1 MNSPAN
7 AIDIADPSLHW
18 FDAAV
23 APPSLGSA
31 QIALL
36 SDPGSL
42 TQHLIEI
49 SDYSFRVELKEECW
63 QTLAQGALRK
73 TFGPVSSAHRF
84 WSRKTVLLSDN
95 EPVVLAHS
103 LLPEHSLSSP
113 LAEIPRLGV
122 EPLGAFL
129 FKQADLRRESF
140 QLAESSA
147 GYWGRRSMFFTAS
160 KPIMVA
166 EFFYPGRKLNRLLMK
181 IAGTK
186 VSGMTIF

>member
-49 SDYSFRVELKEECW
+49 SDYSFLVELKEECW

-73 TFGPVSSAHRF
+73 TFGPV
-84 WSRKTVLLSDN
+84 
-95 EPVVLAHS
+95 
-103 LLPEHSLSSP
+103 
-113 LAEIPRLGV
+113 
-122 EPLGAFL
+122 
-129 FKQADLRRESF
+129 
-140 QLAESSA
+140 
-147 GYWGRRSMFFTAS
+147 
-160 KPIMVA
+160 
-166 EFFYPGRKLNRLLMK
+166 
-181 IAGTK
+181 
-186 VSGMTIF
+186 